1 MSTGIVAIGRNEGS
15 RLAACLRSIRDF
27 VPAIVYVDSGSQ
39 DDSVAL
45 ARGAGADVVELDLRT
60 PFTAARA
67 RNAGFTRL
75 IELHPDLEFVFFVD
89 GDCEVADGW
98 MSAAVAFIREH
109 ADVAVV
115 CGIRRERY
123 PHRSIYNR
131 LCDIEW
137 QSAPFGDTKACG
149 GDALIRTLAL
159 QKAGGYDAALICG
172 EEPDLCIRL
181 RQSGWRI
188 WHLDHSMTIHDAAIH
203 SFRQWWRRT
212 RRAGYAYAQGV
223 AMHGAP
229 PERHWVAESRRSWL
243 WGLGIPAAVIVCSTF
258 DLRLGL
264 AMLAVYPLQW
274 IRLAS
279 RTSVYRDVRWQW
291 AGATLIGKFP
301 EMIGQLQYWLARL
314 RRTRQALI
322 EYK

>member
-123 PHRSIYNR
+123 PQRSIYNR

-181 RQSGWRI
+181 RSERLADLAQDTTGRVRVRPGCCHAWR
-188 WHLDHSMTIHDAAIH
+188 AA
-203 SFRQWWRRT
+203 
-212 RRAGYAYAQGV
+212 
-223 AMHGAP
+223 GAP
-229 PERHWVAESRRSWL
+229 LGRGIAALVAVGTRHSGRSH
-243 WGLGIPAAVIVCSTF
+243 
-258 DLRLGL
+258 RLQHL
-264 AMLAVYPLQW
+264 
-274 IRLAS
+274 
-279 RTSVYRDVRWQW
+279 
-291 AGATLIGKFP
+291 
-301 EMIGQLQYWLARL
+301 
-314 RRTRQALI
+314 
-322 EYK
+322 